1 MVKAINFVL
10 YIFYHNKNS
19 IVQCVKSFHTYL
31 VWNMAQTNLIIFITL
46 LSLLFLFSW
55 AMHIYNLEQYNV
67 QDILMKY
74 FCIFIDKIVKL

>member
-31 VWNMAQTNLIIFITL
+31 VWNIAQTHLIIFITL

-74 FCIFIDKIVKL
+74 FCIFIDKIVRL

>member
-1 MVKAINFVL
+1 MVKAINFVF

>member
-1 MVKAINFVL
+1 MVKAINFVF

-74 FCIFIDKIVKL
+74 FCIFIDKIVRL